1 MSNEFEHVNQIS
13 HWYVSDQLRFDQKLI
28 ELRYR
33 TIKKSLTGKYGLELG
48 PAEGSMTQYLIND
61 FQHLTVVEGSSML
74 LDRMPNYENVT
85 KINSLFEDYNPVQK
99 FDSIIMEHIL
109 EHIKNPIE
117 LITKAKNWLS
127 AEGKIFIGVPNGDSI
142 HRLAG
147 VKMGLLNDKCSL
159 NERDHQVG
167 HRRVYTKESLKAD
180 IEACGL
186 NILEFGGVFLKPVSN
201 KQIDENWTNEMVE
214 AFFQLGKDF
223 PDLCAEIFYV
233 CKNSD

>member
-85 KINSLFEDYNPVQK
+85 KINSLFEDYILQTK
-99 FDSIIMEHIL
+99 TYFDFLISI
-109 EHIKNPIE
+109 
-117 LITKAKNWLS
+117 
-127 AEGKIFIGVPNGDSI
+127 
-142 HRLAG
+142 
-147 VKMGLLNDKCSL
+147 
-159 NERDHQVG
+159 
-167 HRRVYTKESLKAD
+167 
-180 IEACGL
+180 
-186 NILEFGGVFLKPVSN
+186 
-201 KQIDENWTNEMVE
+201 
-214 AFFQLGKDF
+214 
-223 PDLCAEIFYV
+223 
-233 CKNSD
+233 